1 MSATRKDNK
10 GRKLR
15 QGEGQKPN
23 GRYFYRYQIDGVRKY
38 IYDMDLNS
46 LRVKEKEIQKIIDA
60 GIDVNKAETMTM
72 NQCFRKW
79 IDGKVNIR
87 DTTKTGYQYLYD
99 KYAKDVIGDMK
110 IANVKYSTLKALYDV
125 LLNTKLSYGTL
136 KILHNALHSAFELAV
151 ADDVLLKNPANN
163 LLKEMRNSH
172 NTKTEKRV
180 AMNQQEQDAFLKYAR
195 ESVVYSN
202 YVPLFII
209 LLGTGMRAGECFA
222 LTWRDIDFD
231 NECIYVNKTLTYKM
245 RESGKAEFH
254 IAKTKT
260 QAGTRTIPML
270 KAVKSAFLEEKKKQ
284 FINGK
289 CETVVDGYSD
299 FVFSNSRNH
308 VHKPNTINRVID
320 NIIKGHNEKEEKL
333 AVKEKR
339 EPFLIRH
346 FSVHNFRH
354 TFATNYCQHETNLK
368 TIQEIMGHS
377 NISITMNVY
386 AEATEEKKTES
397 FKNLEDK
404 IKLG

>member
-1 MSATRKDNK
+1 MSESRKDNK
-10 GRKLR
+10 GRKLKP
-15 QGEGQKPN
+15 GESQRAD
-23 GRYFYRYQIDGVRKY
+23 GRYCYRYQVDKKRRC
-38 IYDMDLNS
+38 IYDNDLNS
-46 LRVKEKEIQKIIDA
+46 LRAKIKEIEQKLDS
-60 GIDVNKAETMTM
+60 GIDIQQANKTTM
-72 NQCFRKW
+72 NQCFEKW
-79 IDGKVNIR
+79 ISGKTKLR

-99 KYAKDVIGDMK
+99 KYAKDKIGNMK
-110 IANVKYSTLKALYDV
+110 ISNIKFSTLKSLYDE
-125 LLNTKLSYGTL
+125 LLDTKLSFGTL

-151 ADDVLLKNPANN
+151 IDDILIKNPAKN
-163 LLKEMRNSH
+163 LLKEVRNNH
-172 NTKTEKRV
+172 DTKKDKRV

-222 LTWRDIDFD
+222 LTWKDIDFD
-231 NECIYVNKTLTYKM
+231 NDCIYVNKTLTYKM

-254 IAKTKT
+254 IANTKT

-270 KAVKSAFLEEKKKQ
+270 KAVRTAFLDEKKKQ
-284 FINGK
+284 FVNGK

-320 NIIKGHNEKEEKL
+320 NIIKGHNAKETE
-333 AVKEKR
+333 AAEKEKR

-346 FSVHNFRH
+346 FSVHSFRH

-386 AEATEEKKTES
+386 AEATAEKKNES

-404 IKLG
+404 MKLG

>member
-1 MSATRKDNK
+1 MAGKK
-10 GRKLR
+10 FYWLKL
-15 QGEGQKPN
+15 KP
-23 GRYFYRYQIDGVRKY
+23 
-38 IYDMDLNS
+38 
-46 LRVKEKEIQKIIDA
+46 KE
-60 GIDVNKAETMTM
+60 
-72 NQCFRKW
+72 
-79 IDGKVNIR
+79 
-87 DTTKTGYQYLYD
+87 YLYD
-99 KYAKDVIGDMK
+99 KYAKDVIGDIK

-289 CETVVDGYSD
+289 CETIVDGYSD

-397 FKNLEDK
+397 FKNLDDK